1 MNELVG
7 NLILA
12 PHRSREVAS
21 KHINR
26 APTAD
31 SAAKQS
37 YVFFAK
43 ASERRT
49 MLLHKLISHEAML
62 HRVLAQKQQGYFD
75 DKPRG
80 RFGEPL

>member
-12 PHRSREVAS
+12 PRRSREVAS

-26 APTAD
+26 APTTD
-31 SAAKQS
+31 STAKQS

-43 ASERRT
+43 ARERRAVVAY
-49 MLLHKLISHEAML
+49 KLISHEAML
-62 HRVLAQKQQGYFD
+62 HRVLVQKQQGYFD
-75 DKPRG
+75 DKPRR